1 LFARIILTCASQ
13 HSALTLALSATHYFA
28 LEQPGDNQ
36 SARLSPETRAF
47 LVRTEL
53 FRANQ
58 ITSKSRGRTLS
69 GNAIGYSTFY
79 SRSHCAVIRVCD
91 DAGNVVET
99 HEHAGDFKEP

>member
-13 HSALTLALSATHYFA
+13 HSALTLALSATHYFT

-53 FRANQ
+53 FRAN
-58 ITSKSRGRTLS
+58 
-69 GNAIGYSTFY
+69 
-79 SRSHCAVIRVCD
+79 
-91 DAGNVVET
+91 
-99 HEHAGDFKEP
+99 